1 MCVIAFHCFFR
12 LFLQLILAM
21 GSTSKFLIFPT
32 AERTIN
38 LDVLMPN
45 FRALS
50 DISAYS
56 SFDIYSITFRDSIRM
71 LIYRKYINIAISK
84 R

>member
-1 MCVIAFHCFFR
+1 
-12 LFLQLILAM
+12 M

-45 FRALS
+45 FLALS

-71 LIYRKYINIAISK
+71 LIYGQYINIAISK
-84 R
+84 C